1 MKTISKAALVVFALI
16 AATSAFAPAFAE
28 VQVTFTNPDSYRDA
42 MSHGS
47 YGARERASVLRR
59 LEAHMHK
66 LGERYL
72 AEGETLKIEVLDLDL
87 AGREEWWHGPQDL
100 RVMRDITSPVMKVR
114 YTLQRNG
121 ETLSSGDERIT
132 DRHYLMNSSA
142 GFDSDAL
149 RFEKAMLK
157 DWFRARF
164 NTKSEA
170 GS

>member
-1 MKTISKAALVVFALI
+1 MKTISKAALVVFALA
-16 AATSAFAPAFAE
+16 AATPARAD
-28 VQVTFTNPDSYRDA
+28 VQVTFTNPESYRDA
-42 MSHGS
+42 MSRGS
-47 YGARERASVLRR
+47 YGARERAFVLRR
-59 LEAHMHK
+59 LEAHMQK

-72 AEGETLKIEVLDLDL
+72 AEDETLKIEVLDLDL

-100 RVMRDITSPVMKVR
+100 RVMRDITSPAMKVR

-164 NTKSEA
+164 NTKSET